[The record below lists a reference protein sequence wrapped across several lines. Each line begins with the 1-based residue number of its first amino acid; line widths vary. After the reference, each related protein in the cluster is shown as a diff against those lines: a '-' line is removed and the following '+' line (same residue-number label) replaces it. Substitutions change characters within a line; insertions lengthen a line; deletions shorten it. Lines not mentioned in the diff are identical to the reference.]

1 MVGMTAM
8 PVSAGRPGLIVLA
21 LAAIVPARLS
31 AQGASSPP
39 ILRLPV
45 SVRAAGLGG
54 AGVGL
59 SGDASSVFINPSGL
73 ATIRHIAIEGTIQRY
88 GDGTWETMG
97 AGAFRLL
104 QFNFGGGYHYMR
116 FGDSAATKDNLSW
129 AGSGVYR
136 FGIIALGSSIR
147 YVSEEDS
154 SGAVRRSAGIDG
166 GLGLHFFDLMTLAF
180 AVRNIGQWSVTG
192 KSLDMPVSSR
202 LGFTFNFVDP
212 QETARLLG
220 TVEVAWTRGEPRRT
234 MLGLEAGVVIADVGV
249 VARAGYGARPEDP
262 SDKTA
267 SLGGSLVLT
276 RATIDYAWQPHAGFG
291 GDAHRLGLRFTL

>member
-1 MVGMTAM
+1 MM
-8 PVSAGRPGLIVLA
+8 PSAGRAGLGFLA
-21 LAAIVPARLS
+21 LVAIAPARLP

-59 SGDASSVFINPSGL
+59 SGDASSVFINPAGL

-104 QFNFGGGYHYMR
+104 QFDFGGGYHYMR
-116 FGDSAATKDNLSW
+116 FNDSSATRDNLSW
-129 AGSGVYR
+129 AGSAVYR
-136 FGIIALGSSIR
+136 FGMIALGSSLR

-154 SGAVRRSAGIDG
+154 AGTVRRSAGIDG
-166 GLGLHFFDLMTLAF
+166 GIGLHFFDLMTLAF
-180 AVRNIGQWSVTG
+180 AVRNLGQWSVTG
-192 KSLDMPVSSR
+192 VSLDMPVSSR

-212 QETARLLG
+212 QEGARLLG
-220 TVEVAWTRGEPRRT
+220 TMEVVWTKGEPRRT
-234 MLGLEAGVVIADVGV
+234 LLGLEAGVVIADVGV
-249 VARAGYGARPEDP
+249 VGRAGYGARPDQP
-262 SDKTA
+262 SDKKA

-276 RATIDYAWQPHAGFG
+276 RVTIDYAWQPHAGFG

>member
-1 MVGMTAM
+1 MT
-8 PVSAGRPGLIVLA
+8 PLAGRAGLGFLA
-21 LAAIVPARLS
+21 LVACAPAQLP
-31 AQGASSPP
+31 AQGAASPP
-39 ILRLPV
+39 ITRLPV

-104 QFNFGGGYHYMR
+104 QFDFGGGYHYMR
-116 FGDSAATKDNLSW
+116 FNDSSATRDNLSW
-129 AGSGVYR
+129 AGSAVYR
-136 FGIIALGSSIR
+136 FGIIALGSSVR

-154 SGAVRRSAGIDG
+154 SGTVRRSAGIDG
-166 GLGLHFFDLMTLAF
+166 GIGLHLFDLMTLAF
-180 AVRNIGQWSVTG
+180 AVRNLGQWSVTG
-192 KSLDMPVSSR
+192 VSLDMPVSSR

-212 QETARLLG
+212 QESARLLG
-220 TVEVAWTRGEPRRT
+220 TMEVVWTEGEPRRT
-234 MLGLEAGVVIADVGV
+234 LLGLEAGVVIADVGV
-249 VARAGYGARPEDP
+249 VARAGYGARPDEP
-262 SDKTA
+262 SNKKG

-276 RATIDYAWQPHAGFG
+276 RVTIDYAWQPHAAFG

>member
-59 SGDASSVFINPSGL
+59 SGDASSVFINPAGL
-73 ATIRHIAIEGTIQRY
+73 ATIRNIAIEGTLQRY
-88 GDGTWETMG
+88 SDGTWETMG

-104 QFNFGGGYHYMR
+104 QFDFGGGYHYMR
-116 FGDSAATKDNLSW
+116 FGGSSATKDNLSW

-220 TVEVAWTRGEPRRT
+220 TVEVAWTRGEPRRA

>member
-1 MVGMTAM
+1 MTAL
-8 PVSAGRPGLIVLA
+8 PASAGRAGLIVLA
-21 LAAIVPARLS
+21 LAAIGPARLP

-104 QFNFGGGYHYMR
+104 QFDFGGGYHYMR
-116 FGDSAATKDNLSW
+116 FNDSSATKDNFSW

-136 FGIIALGSSIR
+136 FGIIALGSSVR
-147 YVSEEDS
+147 YVSEQDS

-166 GLGLHFFDLMTLAF
+166 GIGLHFFDLMTLAF
-180 AVRNIGQWSVTG
+180 AVRNLGQWSVNG
-192 KSLDMPVSSR
+192 KPLDMPVSSR

-212 QETARLLG
+212 QESARLLG
-220 TVEVAWTRGEPRRT
+220 TMEVAWTKGEPRRT
-234 MLGLEAGVVIADVGV
+234 MLGLEAGVVIADVGI

-262 SDKTA
+262 SDKKA